1 MLNMNSPTVQN
12 LVQSG
17 FNPYMN
23 NGYIP
28 QQPVQQQMYYG
39 YQPQPVQQQYYGYNP
54 YVVPQQQNVN
64 NTPNIEWEYYYYDP
78 MPKVVVNEARGINTQ
93 MAIMPQPTYNNS
105 NNYYG
110 YAYNSQAF
118 NGYMNPILM
127 RNRMENQRIQQRE
140 EAIQQ
145 GKIWRMLLQKE
156 CNDSN
161 DFDIETAIQRVESMY
176 YTEPYQPELTM
187 KEKMVIDKN
196 SRIAEIDARAEY
208 CKQNNIPMLTNLDLM
223 RANFYGYYN
232 HINSIVGD
240 IQDCGMM
247 EYFTEVYP
255 LLKQE
260 ELSYEANKFNRNLK
274 NRYDSKE
281 FNKLIND
288 NTKDKP
294 DSYYYK
300 IMETFADTGVKLETP
315 NGLVVTA
322 DEMEVKLPERL
333 LRNKQDQYYEQR
345 RKFYDAIF
353 RKEG

>member
-23 NGYIP
+23 NGYT
-28 QQPVQQQMYYG
+28 
-39 YQPQPVQQQYYGYNP
+39 PQPVQQQPMYYGYNTYNP
-54 YVVPQQQNVN
+54 YLAQPQNMGYQQNV
-64 NTPNIEWEYYYYDP
+64 ELEYYYDP
-78 MPKVVVNEARGINTQ
+78 MPKVITNEARGINTQ
-93 MAIMPQPTYNNS
+93 IQQQPMYNNS

-110 YAYNSQAF
+110 YNSQAF

-127 RNRMENQRIQQRE
+127 RNQMESERIRQRE

-145 GKIWRMLLQKE
+145 GKIWRRLLEKE
-156 CNDSN
+156 TDDN
-161 DFDIETAIQRVESMY
+161 FDIDEAVKIIESMY
-176 YTEPYQPELTM
+176 YFEPYQEELSI
-187 KEKMVIDKN
+187 KEKMIIDKN
-196 SRIAEIDARAEY
+196 RRIAEIDTRADY
-208 CKQNNIPMLTNLDLM
+208 YRQNNIPMQTNLDVM

-232 HINSIVGD
+232 HLNEISGVTE
-240 IQDCGMM
+240 DCGMM

-260 ELSYEANKFNRNLK
+260 ELSYQANKFSKNLK
-274 NRYDSKE
+274 NNYNNSD
-281 FNKLIND
+281 FNKLID
-288 NTKDKP
+288 EHSKDKS
-294 DSYYYK
+294 DSYYAK
-300 IMETFADTGVKLETP
+300 LMETYADTGVKLETS
-315 NGLVVTA
+315 NGLVITA

-333 LRNKQDQYYEQR
+333 IKNSQDRYYEQR

>member
-28 QQPVQQQMYYG
+28 QSVQQQPM
-39 YQPQPVQQQYYGYNP
+39 YYGYNP
-54 YVVPQQQNVN
+54 YVVPQQYTQVNQN
-64 NTPNIEWEYYYYDP
+64 TEFEYYYDP
-78 MPKVVVNEARGINTQ
+78 MPKTVVNEARGINTQ
-93 MAIMPQPTYNNS
+93 IQTQPQPSY
-105 NNYYG
+105 NNYYN

-127 RNRMENQRIQQRE
+127 RNQMESERIRQRE

-145 GKIWRMLLQKE
+145 GKIWRMLLQRE
-156 CNDSN
+156 ANSD
-161 DFDIETAIQRVESMY
+161 DGFDIDAAVQKVESMY
-176 YTEPYQPELTM
+176 YYEPYQEELSL

-208 CKQNNIPMLTNLDLM
+208 CKQNNIPMVTNLDIM

-232 HINSIVGD
+232 HINSIIGD
-240 IQDCGMM
+240 VENCGMM
-247 EYFTEVYP
+247 EYFRDVYP
-255 LLKQE
+255 VLKQE
-260 ELSYEANKFNRNLK
+260 ELAYEAERYNKNLK
-274 NRYDSKE
+274 NRYNSSD
-281 FNKLIND
+281 FNKLID
-288 NTKDKP
+288 DVTKDKP

-300 IMETFADTGVKLETP
+300 LMETYADNGVKLETP
-315 NGLVVTA
+315 NGLVITA
-322 DEMEVKLPERL
+322 DDMEVKLPERL
-333 LRNKQDQYYEQR
+333 LKNKQDQYYEQR